1 MNLGDFLFLLFR
13 LVELLDPTVSLNDFS
28 SQVQLNDIVIP
39 VTIKSVNETEDLN
52 VSDLKRR
59 LSMNNYLNFCLFLRK
74 WLQKKT

>member
-39 VTIKSVNETEDLN
+39 VTFKSVNETEDLN